1 MFLCFTVQQMKM
13 CCFIMKTRTEVP
25 EMASNASNVN
35 KGTRYSYVHI
45 HYLSNIYF
53 PICLSLSLLLM
64 AFYTLVYLNAFCH
77 LTTPSLSLNPVRL
90 KYLGVLILE
99 GFSEVFLILAC
110 DSSENTSS
118 HTHTHTHTHCSGSQ
132 PHLADVRVCEWVI
145 WELKACPSKT
155 VSPAQAQ
162 NKCFSF

>member
-118 HTHTHTHTHCSGSQ
+118 HTHTHTHTHTLQ
-132 PHLADVRVCEWVI
+132 WLTAP
-145 WELKACPSKT
+145 
-155 VSPAQAQ
+155 
-162 NKCFSF
+162 FS